1 MYVYTVIVVKLEI
14 CSSLEELMRGVFEE
28 KCVKLIVF
36 FFVFARTGVIALN
49 NVH

>member
-1 MYVYTVIVVKLEI
+1 MYVYTIIVVKLEI

-36 FFVFARTGVIALN
+36 FVFARTGVIALN